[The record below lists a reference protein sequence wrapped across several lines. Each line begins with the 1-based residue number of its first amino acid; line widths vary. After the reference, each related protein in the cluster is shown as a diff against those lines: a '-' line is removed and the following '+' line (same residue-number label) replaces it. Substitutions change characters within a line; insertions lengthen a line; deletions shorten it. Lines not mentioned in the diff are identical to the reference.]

1 MKEARKGLRRDL
13 TGEQRKGNTG
23 LDGQERAFRRGG
35 SDGFLQSR
43 EVMFAESE
51 WGRGAFQMEGTP
63 EVSDKKEKGASE
75 VGQCEHGAVGWAV
88 RGGGRAQGVGLVAT
102 EEGHAGS

>member
-1 MKEARKGLRRDL
+1 M
-13 TGEQRKGNTG
+13 
-23 LDGQERAFRRGG
+23 
-35 SDGFLQSR
+35 
-43 EVMFAESE
+43 AESE

-63 EVSDKKEKGASE
+63 GSEDKKEKGASE

-88 RGGGRAQGVGLVAT
+88 RGVCRAQGVGLVAT